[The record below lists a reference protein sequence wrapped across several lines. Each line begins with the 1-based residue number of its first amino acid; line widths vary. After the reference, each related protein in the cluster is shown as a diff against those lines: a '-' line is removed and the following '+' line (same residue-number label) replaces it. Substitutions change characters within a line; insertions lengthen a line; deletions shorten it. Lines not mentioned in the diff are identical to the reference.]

1 LRSRQFTDTSDFF
14 AIDYGD
20 EILIGGKSYVVKGFA
35 RESRFG
41 MDDPK
46 YWVKRVVDSET
57 GERKII
63 KLTFLESFEITLG
76 GVKIKCFRSPDK
88 EGKILDL
95 VQGHLSFMHGKA
107 YRDDKG
113 NNVRI
118 LEVVSGPTFYA
129 YIHQFKMMYEEY
141 FQNALP
147 GILKN
152 LVEAFEAVRF
162 LHLNDFKHGDIRND
176 HIIVN
181 RVRGKY
187 VWIDFDYDYEATENP
202 FGLDILG
209 LGNILLYAVG
219 KGFHRVD
226 LIKNDQKFYGDLI
239 DRLQPEDLSI
249 LDKRRFVNL
258 KKLFPIIP
266 KSLNDILLHFSQ
278 GAEVYYELVEEMI
291 EDLNRCL
298 YTTFE

>member
-1 LRSRQFTDTSDFF
+1 MKSRRFTDTSDFF
-14 AIDYGD
+14 SIDYED
-20 EILIGGKSYVVKGFA
+20 EILIGGKTYVVKGIA

-46 YWVKRVVDSET
+46 YWVKRVVDTET
-57 GERKII
+57 GKRKII

-76 GVKIKCFRSPDK
+76 GVRIRCFRSPDK

-107 YRDDKG
+107 YRDEKG

-129 YIHQFKMMYEEY
+129 YIHQFTMMYEEY
-141 FQNALP
+141 FYKVLP

-181 RVRGKY
+181 RERGKY

-209 LGNILLYAVG
+209 LGNILTYAVG
-219 KGFHRVD
+219 KGFHTVD
-226 LIKNDQKFYGDLI
+226 LINREKKIYGDLI
-239 DRLQPEDLSI
+239 DRIEPKDMSI
-249 LDKRRFVNL
+249 LDRRRFVNL

-278 GAEVYYELVEEMI
+278 RAEIYYELVEEMI

>member
-1 LRSRQFTDTSDFF
+1 MRSRRFTDTSDFF
-14 AIDYGD
+14 SIDYGD

-46 YWVKRVVDSET
+46 YWVKRVMDSET

-76 GVKIKCFRSPDK
+76 GVKIRCFRSPDK

-95 VQGHLSFMHGKA
+95 VQGHLSFMQGKA
-107 YRDDKG
+107 HIDEKG
-113 NNVRI
+113 NNVRV
-118 LEVVSGPTFYA
+118 LDVVSGPSFYS
-129 YIHQFKMMYEEY
+129 YIHNFKMIYEKYY
-141 FQNALP
+141 FKVLP

-181 RVRGKY
+181 RERAKY

-209 LGNILLYAVG
+209 LGNILIYAVG
-219 KGFHRVD
+219 KGFHTLD
-226 LIKNDQKFYGDLI
+226 LINREKKIYGDLI
-239 DRLQPEDLSI
+239 DRIDREDLSI
-249 LDKRRFVNL
+249 LDKRRFINL
-258 KKLFPIIP
+258 KKLFPLIP

-278 GAEVYYELVEEMI
+278 GAEIYYELVEEMI